1 MALKKISR
9 NVAIIGAGAAGM
21 MCATE
26 AGKRGR
32 SVILLDHAHKLAE
45 KIRISGG
52 GHCNFTNRYVKP
64 ENYLSQNP
72 HFCRSALARYTPQHF
87 ISLIE
92 RHGIRYHEKK
102 SGQLFCVDSS
112 QQIIDMLQRECASAG
127 VDWQMPSQV
136 QKIECIS
143 DDNGVVLGNNKR
155 FLITTERNIIAADS
169 LVIATGGISI
179 PQIGASAFGYQV
191 ANQFGIRVTPLHP
204 GLVGLTFASADFTGF
219 KDISGVSIDAMV
231 SCDGKS
237 FRENVLF
244 THRGLSGPAIL
255 QVSSYWQPGKP
266 LHINLLPQS
275 DISQIFAEHRQ
286 STALLPNILTRY
298 LPKRFVQIWCSAIFA
313 ELSSAAKPMKQ
324 YRDNELHRI
333 ADRIHD
339 WQIVPSGTA
348 GYKKAEVTLGGVDTH
363 ELSSKTMESRRI
375 PRLYFIGEVVDVT
388 GQLGGYNFQWAWSS
402 GYAAGLF
409 V

>member
-1 MALKKISR
+1 MVLKKISR
-9 NVAIIGAGAAGM
+9 NVVIIGAGAAGM
-21 MCATE
+21 MCAIE

-52 GHCNFTNRYVKP
+52 GRCNFTNRYVKP
-64 ENYLSQNP
+64 ENYLSENP
-72 HFCRSALARYTPQHF
+72 HFCRSALARFTPQDF
-87 ISLIE
+87 IALIE
-92 RHGIRYHEKK
+92 KHGIRYHEKK
-102 SGQLFCVDSS
+102 SGQLFCDDSS
-112 QQIIDMLQRECASAG
+112 QQIIDMMQRECASAG

-136 QKIECIS
+136 QRIEFVA
-143 DDNGVVLGNNKR
+143 DNSAVECSGKR
-155 FLITTERNIIAADS
+155 FLITTEQNVIATDS

-179 PQIGASAFGYQV
+179 PQIGASPFGYQV
-191 ANQFGIRVTPLHP
+191 ANQFDIRVTLLRP
-204 GLVGLTFASADFTGF
+204 GLVGLTFTADDFTGF
-219 KDISGVSIDAMV
+219 KDISGISIDAVV
-231 SCDGKS
+231 SCDNAS

-255 QVSSYWQPGKP
+255 QISSYWQPSKP
-266 LHINLLPQS
+266 LHINILPQL
-275 DISQIFAEHRQ
+275 DVSQIFSEHRQ
-286 STALLPNILTRY
+286 SAVLLPNLLARY

-313 ELSSAAKPMKQ
+313 ELSSVAKPMKQ

-339 WQIVPSGTA
+339 WHIFPSGTV

-363 ELSSKTMESRRI
+363 ELSSKTMESKRM
-375 PRLYFIGEVVDVT
+375 PGLYFIGEVVDVT

-402 GYAAGLF
+402 GYAAGQ
-409 V
+409 VV